1 MLSQATLVELH
12 QKLFLGLL
20 GGLLII
26 DLLYLIP
33 LSALKLRVNMHI
45 ISGKITAL
53 SIFVDQVYADVDK
66 LAVIASAVQ

>member
-1 MLSQATLVELH
+1 MLAQATLVELH

-26 DLLYLIP
+26 DLLDLIP

-66 LAVIASAVQ
+66 LAVIACAVQ

>member
-66 LAVIASAVQ
+66 LAVIACAVQ